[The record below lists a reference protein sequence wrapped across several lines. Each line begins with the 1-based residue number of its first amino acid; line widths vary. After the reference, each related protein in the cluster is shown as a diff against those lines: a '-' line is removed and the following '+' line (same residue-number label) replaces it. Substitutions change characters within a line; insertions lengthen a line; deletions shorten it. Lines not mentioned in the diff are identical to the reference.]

1 MTESGATK
9 GPARQREKAASTT
22 GGNVRNAGA
31 KTPTPLLDINHCTAR
46 QLSLI
51 PGVSREVGDRI
62 VATRRRLGGSFQYFD
77 QLHTIKGVTRVVVQ
91 ALRGRVQVPCE
102 KATSIGEPEGYMRLG
117 PVQSQSSLLSL
128 NSLGD
133 VARRKAEETAA
144 AKQKKSPKVTSR
156 PSYGGKKS
164 RTPTK
169 QVSTPPR
176 KTVKVQRNLTKT
188 KTPTGS
194 SKIHG
199 KSTKT
204 PATSRARPSNRQAA
218 ANRTVEG
225 KSRLKSPRKTGK
237 SPVSSKRPPTGR
249 LVGKTKS
256 KTPAKRPAK
265 KTVASASRSRSRTP
279 KRATKKSSVRAS
291 LASKPPRPTPP
302 RRKKAVSVSP
312 QTKKIKTTPKRAKAT
327 PRREPVTYQV
337 VTSPVGQS
345 TWTYPSSRGRASTR
359 QPPVFVLKIE
369 TSPTQQQTAET
380 TPAETAV
387 ASSKT
392 PQVEVE
398 ERSVSSG
405 SRSRRS
411 SKKSANKR
419 TPEVKEPSVEVT
431 PGDSASATA
440 GSKTP
445 AVPSTTAGANA
456 PEAVEVEKDPARL
469 RSRSSVEAVEKW
481 LESTARY
488 STDLPQQE
496 QGDDCSSRHTR
507 QGMEDIT
514 SEYKSAVAYPASTA
528 SAERAKG
535 PQPVQTDSQG
545 WNVAEGN
552 QTQPSPEEPPAA
564 KDAEGNDTQGNEKE
578 PVVVEQVEAGA
589 EVVGTPTGR
598 ERRRRHHRHRRSRDE
613 PSPKRRRRSFDSG
626 SYPTC
631 SVL

>member
-1 MTESGATK
+1 MVEKKAESGGTK
-9 GPARQREKAASTT
+9 GPAKQREKAASTT
-22 GGNVRNAGA
+22 SGGVRNVGA
-31 KTPTPLLDINHCTAR
+31 KTTIPLLDINHCTAR

-133 VARRKAEETAA
+133 VARRKAAE
-144 AKQKKSPKVTSR
+144 KQENPPKVTPR

-176 KTVKVQRNLTKT
+176 KTVKVQRNLAKT
-188 KTPTGS
+188 KTPTRS

-204 PATSRARPSNRQAA
+204 PATSRAKPSNRQAA
-218 ANRTVEG
+218 ANRSVEG
-225 KSRLKSPRKTGK
+225 KNRLKSPRKPGK
-237 SPVSSKRPPTGR
+237 SPVVSSKRPPTGR
-249 LVGKTKS
+249 LGKTK
-256 KTPAKRPAK
+256 TLAKRPAK
-265 KTVASASRSRSRTP
+265 KTGTSASRSRSRTP
-279 KRATKKSSVRAS
+279 KRATNKSSARAAS
-291 LASKPPRPTPP
+291 ASKPPRPSP

-312 QTKKIKTTPKRAKAT
+312 QTKKIKTTPRRAKTT
-327 PRREPVTYQV
+327 PRRESAVTYQV

-345 TWTYPSSRGRASTR
+345 TWTYPSSRGRATTR
-359 QPPVFVLKIE
+359 QPPVLVLKIE

-380 TPAETAV
+380 AQADAAV
-387 ASSKT
+387 DTSKT

-398 ERSVSSG
+398 ETSVSSG
-405 SRSRRS
+405 SRSRRA
-411 SKKSANKR
+411 SKKSANK
-419 TPEVKEPSVEVT
+419 SVEVT

-456 PEAVEVEKDPARL
+456 PAVEVEKDPARL

-535 PQPVQTDSQG
+535 TQPVQTDSQG
-545 WNVAEGN
+545 WNVAEGD

-578 PVVVEQVEAGA
+578 PVAVEQVEAGA
-589 EVVGTPTGR
+589 EVAGTPTGR

-613 PSPKRRRRSFDSG
+613 PSPKRRKRSFDSG
-626 SYPTC
+626 NYPTC